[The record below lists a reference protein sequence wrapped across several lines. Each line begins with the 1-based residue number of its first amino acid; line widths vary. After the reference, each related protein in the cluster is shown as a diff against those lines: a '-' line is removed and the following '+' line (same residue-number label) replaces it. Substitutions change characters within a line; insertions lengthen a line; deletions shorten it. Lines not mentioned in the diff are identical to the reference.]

1 MPTSIPA
8 ESTAGHRYAAIAGHE
23 RACTAR
29 VVDGDSGQTLAVLP
43 RADAAR
49 YAAQLEHAARA
60 ADQLVRLVA
69 LSDEDDADQASFIDA
84 LDAFDRW
91 HDALRARH
99 AR

>member
-1 MPTSIPA
+1 M
-8 ESTAGHRYAAIAGHE
+8 
-23 RACTAR
+23 
-29 VVDGDSGQTLAVLP
+29 LA

-69 LSDEDDADQASFIDA
+69 LSDEEDADRASFIDA

-91 HDALRARH
+91 HDELRSRH

>member
-1 MPTSIPA
+1 MVVRSFASQITTDDDADITIHDVRQQSSTARPA
-8 ESTAGHRYAAIAGHE
+8 E
-23 RACTAR
+23 
-29 VVDGDSGQTLAVLP
+29 TLAVLA

-69 LSDEDDADQASFIDA
+69 LSDEEDADRASFIDA

-91 HDALRARH
+91 HDELRSRH